1 MLVIRVELHSANTL
15 QITEIARMVI
25 ANDGT
30 GTQASGNYWGRTY
43 RAGSKLFPLDKN
55 VVRKARVV
63 KYPRLNVS
71 VWNLVNEMI
80 ANMGYTRKIT
90 HASGSE
96 PPDTDTPPT
105 PPSSPRRKVSARASK
120 ASSA

>member
-30 GTQASGNYWGRTY
+30 GSKTKGNYWGRVY

-55 VVRKARVV
+55 VVREARVSD
-63 KYPRLNVS
+63 YPRLNLS
-71 VWNLVNEMI
+71 VWVLVGEML
-80 ANMGYTRKIT
+80 ANMGYFRRG
-90 HASGSE
+90 SGSE
-96 PPDTDTPPT
+96 LPDMGTPPT